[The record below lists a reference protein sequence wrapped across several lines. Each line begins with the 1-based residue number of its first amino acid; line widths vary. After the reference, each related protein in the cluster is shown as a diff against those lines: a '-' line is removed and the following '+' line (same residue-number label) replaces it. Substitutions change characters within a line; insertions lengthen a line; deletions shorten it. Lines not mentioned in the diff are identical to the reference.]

1 MNMLYKNEI
10 KSTNKTSKKIIL
22 SSFPQDSRVSLL
34 EEEEEKEEGQK
45 DKKNFWHPSIPNL
58 VLKSMRIREDQLK
71 IN

>member
-34 EEEEEKEEGQK
+34 EEEEQKEEKEEKEEGQK
-45 DKKNFWHPSIPNL
+45 DKKNFWHPSIPNI
-58 VLKSMRIREDQLK
+58 VLK
-71 IN
+71 

>member
-34 EEEEEKEEGQK
+34 EEEEQKEEKEEGQK
-45 DKKNFWHPSIPNL
+45 DKKNFWHPSIPNI
-58 VLKSMRIREDQLK
+58 VLK
-71 IN
+71 